1 MSEFDFSAP
10 ADVYMTTARGAQ
22 RRPLTYRRFDSAAEA
37 IRFAI
42 EDLGQDVQ
50 RGTVMEVDGDR
61 FPLIDI
67 RALYDSDSYPLVRKA
82 GEAVQERDR

>member
-1 MSEFDFSAP
+1 
-10 ADVYMTTARGAQ
+10 MTTARGAQ
-22 RRPLTYRRFDSAAEA
+22 RRPLTYRRFESAAEA

-61 FPLIDI
+61 FPLVDI
-67 RALYDSDSYPLVRKA
+67 RALYDSDSYPLARKA
-82 GEAVQERDR
+82 ADVVQERDQ